1 MAALRRTAIGPFTVD
16 AATSPEDPGELLPLD
31 RAVAHLPDFTLHP
44 EEAKAAVHGC
54 CLGPAGIEGS
64 YRALGPDGKLI
75 GIYRDD
81 GAKAVPEVIL
91 APA

>member
-1 MAALRRTAIGPFTVD
+1 
-16 AATSPEDPGELLPLD
+16 LPLEE
-31 RAVAHLPDFTLHP
+31 AVGHLPSIVLHA
-44 EEAKAAVHGC
+44 EEAKVAVHGC
-54 CLGPAGIEGS
+54 CLGPAGIGGS
-64 YRALGPDGKLI
+64 YRALAPDGKLI